1 MDLIDEL
8 KLIRKQNLGAN
19 CKGNTV
25 HKAVQNTRF
34 DFEEVLDENVDVGEG
49 DYDCDM
55 ESEREK
61 SYCEGK
67 PPLKDSDALPVA
79 ASLVMRTTLQDQ
91 VKVNEDE

>member
-1 MDLIDEL
+1 MSGDNELATQNADVAFQLRAFSQQLQLLSRMNMDLIDDL

-49 DYDCDM
+49 DYDCE
-55 ESEREK
+55 ESQK
-61 SYCEGK
+61 K
-67 PPLKDSDALPVA
+67 
-79 ASLVMRTTLQDQ
+79 
-91 VKVNEDE
+91 